1 MQLNQNCT
9 FDNSSVF
16 SITIDKCKPRYLST
30 DYTIW
35 KQGLNGD
42 SHYINRETF
51 VKSGNVLVVLEF
63 PRTFVSEEFHLRTRL
78 VLSTNL
84 EMSSL

>member
-16 SITIDKCKPRYLST
+16 SITIDKFKPRYLST
-30 DYTIW
+30 VYTIW

-42 SHYINRETF
+42 SHYINHETF
-51 VKSGNVLVVLEF
+51 VQPGNVLAVLEF
-63 PRTFVSEEFHLRTRL
+63 PRTAKNFI
-78 VLSTNL
+78 
-84 EMSSL
+84 